1 VDEGLTLGARIVCE
15 FSHFGDARNFL
26 ASGRT
31 GESAK
36 DGWPPRVSYLE
47 RFRAFD
53 IKKIRFSAKWENQG
67 APVTAT
73 AA

>member
-1 VDEGLTLGARIVCE
+1 MDEGLTLGARIVCE

-53 IKKIRFSAKWENQG
+53 RI
-67 APVTAT
+67 
-73 AA
+73 